1 MVQIL
6 DQYGRPL
13 NKDVLKAPQTAR
25 TVQLNRDWPTHPS
38 RGMTIARLPRI
49 LEAAERGDISAQAD
63 LFEDMVERDGH
74 IFSEMA
80 KRKNALLTL
89 DWSIEPPPNATA
101 EEKQLAAMVE
111 SWFADLQ
118 EMEDITLNAAEA
130 IGHGFSAQEIEKWER
145 DGNLWLPTRIKLR
158 PHRWFCTTPDKGD
171 EIRLNNGSMD
181 GEELWPFGWL
191 VHTHNAKSGYIAQSG
206 LYRVLVW
213 PYLFKNYSVRDLAEF
228 LEIYGLPARIGTYIA
243 GATQDEQDKLMEA
256 LVTLGHNASGI
267 IPEGAKIEFKEAANG
282 QSDPFMAM
290 ISWAERTESKVILGG
305 TLTSQADGKS
315 STNALGVV
323 HNEVRHDLLTA
334 DARQIEGFY
343 RGVIRMLLAING
355 YDVSPRR
362 QPRLV
367 FDTRELENIQVFAE
381 GVSKLVGAGMKTIPV
396 SWVHKKIGIPEPKD
410 NEAVLTPPASPL
422 SLQALTT
429 QAEASPFRH
438 FTALSSTGEITDP
451 AQEALDNSL
460 QPGAAIN
467 LAMEKLI
474 TPLVA
479 ALQQGQTPDEAM
491 DIIAASYPQLDD
503 SMLRQLLHQ
512 ALFVSEV
519 WGRLNAES

>member
-13 NKDVLKAPQTAR
+13 NREVLKAPQSAR

-49 LEAAERGDISAQAD
+49 LEAAERGDIAAQAD
-63 LFEDMVERDGH
+63 LFEDMIERDGH

-89 DWSIEPPPNATA
+89 DWSIEPPRNATA
-101 EEKQLAAMVE
+101 EEKKIADMV
-111 SWFADLQ
+111 SAWFDDLL
-118 EMEDITLNAAEA
+118 ELEDITLNAAEA

-145 DGNLWLPTRIKLR
+145 DSGIWLPTRIKLR

-171 EIRLNNGSMD
+171 EIRLNTGSMD

-228 LEIYGLPARIGTYIA
+228 LEIYGLPARIGTYIS
-243 GATQDEQDKLMEA
+243 GATEDEQDKLMEA
-256 LVTLGHNASGI
+256 LVSLGHNASGI
-267 IPEGAKIEFKEAANG
+267 IPEGTKIEFKEAAEG
-282 QSDPFMAM
+282 QSDPYMAM
-290 ISWAERTESKVILGG
+290 INWAERTESKVILGG
-305 TLTSQADGKS
+305 TLTAQADGKT
-315 STNALGVV
+315 STNALGNV
-323 HNEVRHDLLTA
+323 HNEVRHDLLIA
-334 DARQIEGFY
+334 DARQLEGFY
-343 RGVIRMLLAING
+343 RGFIRMLLAING

-367 FDTRELENIQVFAE
+367 FDTRELENIQNFAE
-381 GVSKLVGAGMKTIPV
+381 GVNTLVMAGMKSIPV
-396 SWVHKKIGIPEPKD
+396 SWVHKKVGIPVPKD
-410 NEAVLTPPASPL
+410 GEEVLTAPSPTGPV
-422 SLQALTT
+422 ALTT
-429 QAEASPFRH
+429 RTASPVYRH
-438 FTALSSTGEITDP
+438 FTALSTTGDITDP
-451 AQEALDNSL
+451 AQDALDSATR
-460 QPGAAIN
+460 PGESISQ
-467 LAMEKLI
+467 AMEKLI
-474 TPLVA
+474 APLVT
-479 ALQQGQTPDEAM
+479 ALQQGQTPDDAL
-491 DIIAASYPQLDD
+491 DIVAASYPLLDD
-503 SMLRQLLHQ
+503 DQLQQLLHQ
-512 ALFVSEV
+512 AIFVSEV